1 MIVATFTI
9 HKAELGKHFTGINT
23 EALGVACGVLKL
35 NSLRLYTYLC
45 SNKNNYT
52 WNLNPVAYASWL
64 QMDYNTQ
71 GRTVRKA
78 ITDGI
83 LDLKANN
90 YIKALGEDRYEFY
103 EIPYQE
109 EKKQVKEVPELA
121 VPPIVQTEFKF

>member
-1 MIVATFTI
+1 
-9 HKAELGKHFTGINT
+9 
-23 EALGVACGVLKL
+23 
-35 NSLRLYTYLC
+35 
-45 SNKNNYT
+45 
-52 WNLNPVAYASWL
+52 
-64 QMDYNTQ
+64 MDYNTQ

-109 EKKQVKEVPELA
+109 EKK
-121 VPPIVQTEFKF
+121 